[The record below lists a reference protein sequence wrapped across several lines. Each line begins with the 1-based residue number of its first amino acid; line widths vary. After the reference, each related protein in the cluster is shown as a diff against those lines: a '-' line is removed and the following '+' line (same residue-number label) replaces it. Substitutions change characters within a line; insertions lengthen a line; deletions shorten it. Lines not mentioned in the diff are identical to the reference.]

1 MNHIAQQLKEK
12 NIAEYLIYMWQEEDL
27 IRANHCRMEEIE
39 KSVISRY
46 PLDIQGDM
54 REWYGN
60 LITMM
65 EEEGIKTLGHLQI
78 NKNIIINLTD
88 LHNRLIASPKFPFY
102 SAAYFKA
109 LPFIVE
115 LRNKNDK
122 KDEPELET
130 CFEALYG
137 IFLLRLQKK
146 SISEGTLKAVEAI
159 SSFLSMLA
167 NYYEKD
173 NKGELKIE
181 D

>member
-1 MNHIAQQLKEK
+1 MNHIAQQLREK

-27 IRANHCRMEEIE
+27 IRANECGMERIE
-39 KSVISRY
+39 ENVIARY
-46 PLDIQGDM
+46 PQDLQSAM

-65 EEEGIKTLGHLQI
+65 EEEGVKECGHLQI
-78 NKNIIINLTD
+78 NKNIILNLTD
-88 LHNRLIASPKFPFY
+88 LHNRLIRSPKFPFY

-146 SISEGTLKAVEAI
+146 SISEGTIKAVEAI

>member
-1 MNHIAQQLKEK
+1 MNRIAQQLKEK

-27 IRANHCRMEEIE
+27 IRANHCQMEELE
-39 KSVISRY
+39 TNVIARY
-46 PLDIQGDM
+46 PEEERPAM

-65 EEEGIKTLGHLQI
+65 SEEGVKEKGHLQI
-78 NKNIIINLTD
+78 NRNVIINLTE
-88 LHNRLIASPKFPFY
+88 LHNALSASPKFPFY
-102 SAAYFKA
+102 TTAYYKA

-115 LRNKNDK
+115 LRSKSGK

-137 IFLLRLQKK
+137 VFLLRLQRK
-146 SISEGTLKAVEAI
+146 SISEGTAKALDTI

-167 NYYEKD
+167 NYYDKD
-173 NKGELKIE
+173 RKGELKLNE
-181 D
+181 